1 MTELI
6 ITIDSRAVETLLNQL
21 ATRAD
26 HLQPALEAIGHTLNE
41 HIRSTFRDL
50 KSPEG
55 VPWKPLSLVTKF
67 NRAERVA
74 GGKVY
79 IKSGKRTTKKFTDAY
94 LTATPLND
102 TGVLRN
108 SIAYQLSGTAVEIG
122 TNEPQAAM
130 MNFGGSK
137 AQFGHLWG
145 DIPARPF
152 MPSQQL
158 PITWEKDVMDVVED
172 YLGIV

>member
-1 MTELI
+1 LI
-6 ITIDSRAVETLLNQL
+6 AKPLALLNQL
-21 ATRAD
+21 ARKTD
-26 HLQPALEAIGHTLNE
+26 NLQPALEAIGHTLTGRV
-41 HIRSTFRDL
+41 RSTFRDL

-55 VPWKPLSLVTKF
+55 VPWKALSPVTKF
-67 NRAERVA
+67 NRAERIA
-74 GGKVY
+74 GGKAY

-102 TGVLRN
+102 TGVLRD

-122 TNEPQAAM
+122 TNAPKAAM

-158 PITWEKDVMDVVED
+158 PSTWEQEVIEAVKIHIGV
-172 YLGIV
+172 